1 MHSRQLVGLLLAGFL
16 SPLLTAVS
24 AGAALGTYCTGTDVI
39 RVSPGLS
46 MSTPSSGTLQS
57 EGGKGTEQC
66 HGPVDGEEPTGSIN
80 VVHSG
85 TYGYIDPDTCSALEA
100 KAFAVHSVPTAKGRM
115 DFTNHFTA
123 SFKPLSDGVMAG
135 SFKGDHFSGRFWLR
149 PLEGDCVTKPLTL
162 FEGYW
167 EGTWHGTGSPPPA
180 VR

>member
-1 MHSRQLVGLLLAGFL
+1 MRSRRLVGLVLPVLVGTVV
-16 SPLLTAVS
+16 TAVP
-24 AGAALGTYCTGTDVI
+24 ADAALATMCTGTDVI

-57 EGGKGTEQC
+57 EGGHGTEEC
-66 HGPVDGEEPTGSIN
+66 HGPVDGHQPTGSIK
-80 VVHSG
+80 VVHSA
-85 TYGYIDPDTCSALEA
+85 TYGYVDPDTCGALEA
-100 KAFAVHSVPTAKGRM
+100 KAFAVHSVPTAEGEM
-115 DFTNHFTA
+115 EFTNHFTA

-135 SFKGDHFSGRFWLR
+135 SFKGDHFSGRFTLR
-149 PLEGDCVTKPLTL
+149 PLEGDCITSPLTL